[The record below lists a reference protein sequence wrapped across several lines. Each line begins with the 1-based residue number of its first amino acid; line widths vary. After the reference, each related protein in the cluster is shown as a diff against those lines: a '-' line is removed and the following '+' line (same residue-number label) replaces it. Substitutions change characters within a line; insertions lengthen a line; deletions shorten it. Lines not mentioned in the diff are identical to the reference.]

1 MGIQRKQKSSLLD
14 LIKSQS
20 GRETQRRAAQSK
32 PHSPSQSKLLPAP
45 SKLPPPPSK
54 PTLPPRTEPF
64 DPKQKRES
72 KGKMVV
78 EVEKSRPTPE
88 KKAQRAAKQQK
99 VGHRGLEKRVDH
111 LLEP

>member
-1 MGIQRKQKSSLLD
+1 
-14 LIKSQS
+14 
-20 GRETQRRAAQSK
+20 
-32 PHSPSQSKLLPAP
+32 
-45 SKLPPPPSK
+45 
-54 PTLPPRTEPF
+54 
-64 DPKQKRES
+64 
-72 KGKMVV
+72 MVV